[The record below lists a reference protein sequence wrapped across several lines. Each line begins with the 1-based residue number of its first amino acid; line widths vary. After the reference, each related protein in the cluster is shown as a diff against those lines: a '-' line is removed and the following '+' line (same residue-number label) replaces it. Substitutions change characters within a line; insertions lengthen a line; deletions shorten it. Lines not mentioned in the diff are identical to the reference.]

1 MSSLVS
7 TPSSPNQI
15 EQQLLEGHISGS
27 CSICYSAHHCRPPVG
42 PFIEKSTAAFEVM
55 QMPTGQPVRLQG
67 LCVEFRTLLKKTVDV
82 VTAHELQWLLSA
94 VLYGH
99 GVQHPHVDT
108 ASYCIQPHLSA
119 SQNATT
125 VLYFTHT
132 CTTSRLLWLQAEL
145 C

>member
-1 MSSLVS
+1 
-7 TPSSPNQI
+7 
-15 EQQLLEGHISGS
+15 
-27 CSICYSAHHCRPPVG
+27 
-42 PFIEKSTAAFEVM
+42 
-55 QMPTGQPVRLQG
+55 MPTGQPVRLQG
-67 LCVEFRTLLKKTVDV
+67 LCVEPRTLLKKTVDV

-119 SQNATT
+119 SQNAEAM
-125 VLYFTHT
+125 LYFTHT